1 MVTDWDHGTQA
12 IGIWAIDLDHL
23 VVSMIDFGL
32 QVG

>member
-12 IGIWAIDLDHL
+12 IVIWAIDLDHL